1 MKMLVVGGGSI
12 GARHLRNAR
21 DLGLGPLAVVEP
33 DAERRGSVTMECH
46 ARGFATL
53 EEGLAWQPDIAV
65 IATPTGLHVP
75 QAIQAAKA
83 GCHLLIEK
91 PLSCA
96 REGIETLAREI
107 EERRLIVLVACNVRF
122 HPGPAAVRALVNE
135 GAVGTVIAARLQTG
149 SYLPSWHGDRDY
161 WESYSAS
168 EGQGG
173 AILDC
178 IHEID
183 LALWFFG
190 PARVAGAA
198 WLPATSLGLT
208 TDGLA
213 EILLRHQSGVLS
225 SIHLNFVQRD
235 SRRCCQIIGTRGTIY
250 WDYGMGRVELVG
262 EDGRLSR
269 SIAQPADWQ
278 CNRMYVDELSH
289 FVTCVRERRPTVNPL
304 NGGAAALRI
313 ALAAREKGAA

>member
-33 DAERRGSVTMECH
+33 DAERRGSVTTECH

-53 EEGLAWQPDIAV
+53 EDGLAWRPEIAV

-75 QAIQAAKA
+75 RAIQAARA

-91 PLSCA
+91 PLSHA

-107 EERRLIVLVACNVRF
+107 EQRRLIVLVACNVRF
-122 HPGPAAVRALVNE
+122 HPGPAAVKALLNE
-135 GAVGTVIAARLQTG
+135 ATIGTVVAARLQTG
-149 SYLPSWHGDRDY
+149 SYLPSWHPDRDY
-161 WESYSAS
+161 RQSYSAS

-178 IHEID
+178 SHEID

-190 PARVAGAA
+190 PAEVAGAA
-198 WLPATSLGLT
+198 SIPASSLGLV

-225 SIHLNFVQRD
+225 SVHLNFVQRD
-235 SRRCCQIIGTRGTIY
+235 YRRCCQVIGTRGTIY
-250 WDYGMGRVELVG
+250 WDYGTGRVDVFG
-262 EDGRLSR
+262 EDGRPSR
-269 SIAQPADWQ
+269 AVPQPADWDANQ
-278 CNRMYVDELSH
+278 MYVDELSH
-289 FVTCVRERRPTVNPL
+289 FVACVRERRPTVNPL
-304 NGGAAALRI
+304 GGGVAALRI
-313 ALAAREKGAA
+313 ALAAREKGVA